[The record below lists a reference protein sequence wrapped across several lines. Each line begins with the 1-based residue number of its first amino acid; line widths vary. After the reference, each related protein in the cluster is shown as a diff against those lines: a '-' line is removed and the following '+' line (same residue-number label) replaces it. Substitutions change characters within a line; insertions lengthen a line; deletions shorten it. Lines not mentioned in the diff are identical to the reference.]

1 MELMVLADAT
11 VSISIG
17 PFEGLGAFVVDFDI
31 ASNFAGKV
39 GFGREDATGDQVSL
53 NFGEPDST

>member
-1 MELMVLADAT
+1 MDLMGSSDAT

-31 ASNFAGKV
+31 ANNFAGQV
-39 GFGREDATGDQVSL
+39 GFGSKDAAGIKSH
-53 NFGEPDST
+53 